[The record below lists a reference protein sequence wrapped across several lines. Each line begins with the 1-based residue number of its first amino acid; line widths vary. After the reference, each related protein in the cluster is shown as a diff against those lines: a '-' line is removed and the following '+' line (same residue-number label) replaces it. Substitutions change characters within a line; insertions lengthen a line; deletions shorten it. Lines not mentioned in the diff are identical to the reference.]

1 MLCSFRYG
9 GAPLLFWW
17 WTTEFG
23 GVSQQLQ
30 ITWLLGK
37 FCCFGIFGNQ
47 FCVSICV
54 DTMIKLIPLFN
65 WCTVICSPLRVSVCM
80 HIRFQIHSTRP
91 SMLEDCQYGL
101 NLNDAALALAWF
113 DIGGLS
119 YRVSH
124 ETKALLVLFHLH
136 IFSQILFLLVHMITP
151 CCYVVHAAILDLMKI
166 RMTVINRL
174 WLFLF

>member
-65 WCTVICSPLRVSVCM
+65 WCTVIFAPLRVSVGM
-80 HIRFQIHSTRP
+80 HICFQIHCTRP

-124 ETKALLVLFHLH
+124 ETKAFLFCSTYTYFHWYY
-136 IFSQILFLLVHMITP
+136 LLVHMITP
-151 CCYVVHAAILDLMKI
+151 CCYVVHDAILVWQK
-166 RMTVINRL
+166 
-174 WLFLF
+174 